1 MAEVAQNGVTLG
13 VPKPM
18 QPIGTP
24 GLKQWGAVREEFLQ
38 ELSGPQGV
46 QTYKK
51 MRDNSPI
58 IGAILF
64 ATEMLVRPVGWSCTP
79 ADESQQ
85 ALELAAFARHCLFDD
100 CLHTWYVRLSDIL
113 SMLPFGWALMEW
125 TLKRRQGPHRDPWR
139 SSSATDGRLGFADI
153 GLRAQDTLAGWVFND
168 RDEVTAMVQQPPQG
182 GAPVQIPRAKTLLF
196 RPTSYKSNPEGR
208 SILRTAYRPW
218 YNLTQIENIEGI
230 GIERD
235 LAGLPVVKVPPE
247 VMAGRN
253 ADAGT
258 AAGAEARVIYQQYEQ
273 LAVNIRQ
280 NEQAGIVFPLVYD
293 QEGHELYKLEL
304 LSSGGRRNFDT
315 DTVIKRYELRIAQS
329 VLADMILVG
338 HEQVGSYALA
348 SSKTNL
354 FATALGGYL
363 DAIADVFQQ
372 EALPVLWQANG
383 LPLALMPTVDHGDV
397 EHVDIKELSE
407 AIKNMAQAG
416 FAVEDLERPVRLK
429 MGLPAPEE
437 EAMK

>member
-1 MAEVAQNGVTLG
+1 MAEQNGVSLRVQT
-13 VPKPM
+13 PM
-18 QPIGTP
+18 QPIGVS
-24 GLKQWGAVREEFLQ
+24 GLRQWGIVKEEYLQ

-46 QTYKK
+46 KTYMK

-58 IGAILF
+58 VGSILF
-64 ATEMLVRPVGWSCTP
+64 ATEMLLRPVGWSCTP
-79 ADESQQ
+79 ADESQE
-85 ALELAAFARHCLFDD
+85 ALDLAAFAQHALFDD
-100 CLHTWYVRLSDIL
+100 ALHPWHVRLSDIL
-113 SMLPFGWALMEW
+113 SMLPFGWALCEW
-125 TLKRRQGPHRDPWR
+125 TLKRREGPKRDPWL

-153 GLRAQDTLAGWVFND
+153 GLRSQDTLAGWQFND
-168 RDEVTAMVQQPPQG
+168 RDEVEAMMQQPPNG
-182 GAPVQIPRAKTLLF
+182 GPIVTIPRAKCLLF
-196 RPTSYKSNPEGR
+196 RPTAYKSNPEGR

-235 LAGLPVVKVPPE
+235 LAGIPVVKVPPE
-247 VMAGRN
+247 VMAGMN
-253 ADAGT
+253 ANAT
-258 AAGAEARVIYQQYEQ
+258 AEARIVYETYRK
-273 LAVNIRQ
+273 LAIDIRQ
-280 NEQAGIVFPLVYD
+280 NEQIGIVFPLVYD
-293 QEGHELYKLEL
+293 QDGHELYKLEL
-304 LSSGGRRNFDT
+304 LSSGGRRQFDT
-315 DTVIKRYELRIAQS
+315 DTIVKRYELRIAQS

-363 DAIADVFQQ
+363 DAMGDVFQQ

-383 LPLALMPTVDHGDV
+383 LPLPLMPTVTHGDV

-416 FAVEDLERPVRLK
+416 FDVSDLDRPVRLK

-437 EAMK
+437 EEMV

>member
-1 MAEVAQNGVTLG
+1 MAEQNGVSLRVQT
-13 VPKPM
+13 PM
-18 QPIGTP
+18 QPIGVS
-24 GLKQWGAVREEFLQ
+24 GLKQWGLVREEFLQ
-38 ELSGPQGV
+38 ELTGPVGV

-64 ATEMLVRPVGWSCTP
+64 ACEMLLRPVGWNCTP
-79 ADESQQ
+79 ADESQE
-85 ALELAAFARHCLFDD
+85 AMDLAAFAQHALFDD
-100 CLHTWYVRLSDIL
+100 CLHPWHVRLSDIL
-113 SMLPFGWALMEW
+113 SMLPFGWALCEW

-139 SSSATDGRLGFADI
+139 SSQATDGRVGFADI
-153 GLRAQDTLAGWVFND
+153 GLRAQDTLYQWTFND
-168 RDEVTAMVQQPPQG
+168 RDEVEAMQQQPPNG
-182 GAPVQIPRAKTLLF
+182 GAIVTIPRAKCLLF
-196 RPTSYKSNPEGR
+196 RPTAYKSNPEGR

-247 VMAGRN
+247 VMAGKGGG
-253 ADAGT
+253 AS
-258 AAGAEARVIYQQYEQ
+258 AEANAIYRQYEQ

-293 QEGHELYKLEL
+293 AEGNELYKLEL

-329 VLADMILVG
+329 VLADMILIG
-338 HEQVGSYALA
+338 HEAVGSYALS

-363 DAIADVFQQ
+363 DAMSDVFQA

-383 LPLALMPTVDHGDV
+383 LPLALMPRISHGDV
-397 EHVDIKELSE
+397 EHVDMKELSE

-416 FAVEDLERPVRLK
+416 FDVSDLDRPVRMK

-437 EAMK
+437 EEMA

>member
-1 MAEVAQNGVTLG
+1 VAETNGVIAPSLN
-13 VPKPM
+13 VPQPM
-18 QPIGTP
+18 QPIGVP
-24 GLKQWGAVREEFLQ
+24 GLRGMGGYVREEFLQ
-38 ELSGPQGV
+38 ELSGPTGV
-46 QTYKK
+46 QTFKK

-79 ADESQQ
+79 ADDSQE
-85 ALELAAFARHCLFDD
+85 AADLAAFARHALFDD
-100 CLHTWYVRLSDIL
+100 CLNTWYVRLSDIL

-153 GLRAQDTLAGWVFND
+153 GLRSQDTLMRWDVSE
-168 RDEVTAMVQQPPQG
+168 RDEVQGMVQQPPNG
-182 GAPVQIPRAKTLLF
+182 GPIVTIPRAKSLLF

-247 VMAGRN
+247 VMAGHQ
-253 ADAGT
+253 AGAT
-258 AAGAEARVIYQQYEQ
+258 AEARMIYQQYEQ

-293 QEGHELYKLEL
+293 AEGHELYKLEL

-363 DAIADVFQQ
+363 DAISDVFQQ
-372 EALPVLWQANG
+372 EAIPVLWQANG
-383 LPLALMPTVDHGDV
+383 LPLPLMPHVEHGDV

-416 FAVEDLERPVRLK
+416 FDVADLDRPVRLK

-437 EAMK
+437 AEELG

>member
-1 MAEVAQNGVTLG
+1 MAEANGVSLRVQT
-13 VPKPM
+13 PM
-18 QPIGTP
+18 QPIGVS
-24 GLKQWGAVREEFLQ
+24 GLKQWGIIREEFLP
-38 ELSGPQGV
+38 ELTGPVGV

-64 ATEMLVRPVGWSCTP
+64 ACEMLLRPVGWNCTP
-79 ADESQQ
+79 ADDSQE
-85 ALELAAFARHCLFDD
+85 AMDLAAFAQEALFDD
-100 CLHTWYVRLSDIL
+100 CLHPWHVRLSDIL
-113 SMLPFGWALMEW
+113 SMLPFGWALCEW

-139 SSSATDGRLGFADI
+139 SSQATDGRLGFADI
-153 GLRAQDTLAGWVFND
+153 GLRAQDTLYQWQFNE
-168 RDEVTAMVQQPPQG
+168 RDEVDAMMQQPPNG
-182 GAPVQIPRAKTLLF
+182 GAIVTIPRAKCLLF
-196 RPTSYKSNPEGR
+196 RPTAYKSNPEGR

-247 VMAGRN
+247 VMAGRST
-253 ADAGT
+253 T
-258 AAGAEARVIYQQYEQ
+258 ASAEARVIYQQYEQ

-293 QEGHELYKLEL
+293 QDGHELYKLEL

-329 VLADMILVG
+329 VLADMILIG
-338 HEQVGSYALA
+338 HEQVGSYALS

-363 DAIADVFQQ
+363 DAMSDVFQA

-383 LPLALMPTVDHGDV
+383 LPLALMPHVSHGDV
-397 EHVDIKELSE
+397 EHVDMKELSE

-416 FAVEDLERPVRLK
+416 FDVSDLDRPVRMK
-429 MGLPAPEE
+429 MGLPAPEAE
-437 EAMK
+437 DLE